1 MIINDLAHLETL
13 PQCSGLIGGAS
24 LAIAATA
31 FAAGSTT
38 YTLTDTDVFLR
49 TVPSDKVTI
58 GRGRGYALA
67 IGDIHYT
74 NVAYS
79 ADGFD
84 KVMVKER
91 FRQNKHSSI
100 TKVRILTLD
109 LPH

>member
-1 MIINDLAHLETL
+1 MLINDLAHLETL
-13 PQCSGLIGGAS
+13 ALDSTLNGGAN
-24 LAIAATA
+24 LALEATA
-31 FAAGSTT
+31 FAAGSIT
-38 YTLTDTDVFLR
+38 YALTDTDVLLR
-49 TVPSDKVTI
+49 TVPSGKVTI

-84 KVMVKER
+84 KVIVKER
-91 FRQNKHSSI
+91 LRQTKHSSS
-100 TKVRILTLD
+100 TKVRILALD